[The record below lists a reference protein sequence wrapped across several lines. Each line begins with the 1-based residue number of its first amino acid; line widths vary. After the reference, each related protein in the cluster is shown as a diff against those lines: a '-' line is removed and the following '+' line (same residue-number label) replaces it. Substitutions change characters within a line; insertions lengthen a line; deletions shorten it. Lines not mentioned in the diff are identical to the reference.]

1 MERLLVLATRNQGK
15 VQELRHML
23 ADSGIEVRGLHDYP
37 DCPEVEEDGL
47 TFQDNAIKK
56 ARTISDFLKLPAL
69 ADDSGLEVDALEGRP
84 GVYSARFAGP
94 QATDQ
99 DNNLKLLSLLQDI
112 PMEERQ
118 ARFRCVLALALPG
131 DPPVHTW
138 EGTCEGLISREAK
151 GSHGFG
157 YDPLFLLADQ
167 GKMMA
172 ELTKEE
178 KSRISHRGLAM
189 KKMMKDINDL
199 LTAE

>member
-15 VQELRHML
+15 VQELKHML
-23 ADSGIEVRGLHDYP
+23 ADTGIEVRGLQDYP

-56 ARTISDFLKLPAL
+56 ARTISEFLQLPAL
-69 ADDSGLEVDALEGRP
+69 ADDSGLEVDALDGRP

-99 DNNLKLLSLLQDI
+99 DNNLKLLQLLEDI
-112 PMEERQ
+112 PMEKRQ

-131 DPPVHTW
+131 DSTVETW
-138 EGTCEGLISREAK
+138 EGTCEGLISQEPR
-151 GSHGFG
+151 GNYGFG

-178 KSRISHRGLAM
+178 KSSISHRGLAM
-189 KKMMKDINDL
+189 KKMMKDINNL
-199 LTAE
+199 L